1 MLERILSALTIKST
15 CWSIH
20 TNGTLFSPE
29 FLMSTNRSPE
39 KKVQFTVLTQD
50 VIVQL
55 KQKRKGVYWSFND
68 VPQSYGPFRSDEQAI
83 NDAKL
88 YSQYGTTSK
97 ALLKR

>member
-1 MLERILSALTIKST
+1 
-15 CWSIH
+15 
-20 TNGTLFSPE
+20 
-29 FLMSTNRSPE
+29 MSTNRSPE